1 MSNVTLTV
9 FENVQRV
16 SLKATGY
23 QRPNTDG
30 CFMHV
35 AHLQSTCST
44 SFFVSRHRLNVSSE
58 MHKFKHNNTTQFK
71 HNNTMQFKH
80 NNTMQFPYSLNT
92 KDLAIVRQYTV
103 YIHCHRYALSHRVWT
118 AVTRAEQQQ
127 QQQQQ

>member
-1 MSNVTLTV
+1 MSSVTLTV

-16 SLKATGY
+16 SLKANGY

-30 CFMHV
+30 CLMHV
-35 AHLQSTCST
+35 TRLQSTCST
-44 SFFVSRHRLNVSSE
+44 SLFVSRHRLNVSSE
-58 MHKFKHNNTTQFK
+58 MHT
-71 HNNTMQFKH
+71 FKH